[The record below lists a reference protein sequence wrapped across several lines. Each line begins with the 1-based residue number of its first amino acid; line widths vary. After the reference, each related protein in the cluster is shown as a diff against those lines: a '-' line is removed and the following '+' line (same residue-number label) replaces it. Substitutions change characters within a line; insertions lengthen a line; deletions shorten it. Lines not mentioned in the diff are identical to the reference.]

1 MKLNDLRDND
11 GARKGRM
18 RVGRGIGSGKG
29 KTAGRG
35 QKGAK
40 ARSGVSVNG
49 FEGGQMPLHMRIPKR
64 GFNNIFAKDYA
75 EVNLGLVQ
83 KAIDAGKL
91 DAGAVIDHA
100 ALKAAGLARGGK
112 DGVRLLGKGELT
124 ATFDQASK
132 RLTWKGNY
140 SGLSGPATAAHFHA
154 AEKGKNGGVA
164 VPIAPAASPMEGS
177 ATLTDQQAADLLAG
191 RWYVNIHTEA
201 NKAGE
206 LRGQMTR

>member
-1 MKLNDLRDND
+1 MKLNEIRDND

-40 ARSGVSVNG
+40 ARSGVAVNG

-64 GFNNIFAKDYA
+64 GFSNKAFAKDYA

-91 DAGAVIDHA
+91 DAKAVIDQA
-100 ALKAAGLARGGK
+100 ALRAAGLARGGK
-112 DGVRLLGKGELT
+112 DGVRLLAKGEFSAK
-124 ATFDQASK
+124 ATFKVAGVSAGARAAVEKAGGSIELPEAQPSEHEK
-132 RLTWKGNY
+132 K
-140 SGLSGPATAAHFHA
+140 TA
-154 AEKGKNGGVA
+154 
-164 VPIAPAASPMEGS
+164 
-177 ATLTDQQAADLLAG
+177 
-191 RWYVNIHTEA
+191 RREA
-201 NKAGE
+201 NKAAKA
-206 LRGQMTR
+206 